1 MYRLATSFGVS
12 IHAPFPQGLSVAPK
26 KFLLYLSFFVMTLM
40 AGVQEHTLKARS
52 VYDVNQDD
60 QMTVQDVPAL
70 ANLKAKVNSCSSSGG
85 GGSAADSHEYVDL
98 GLSVLWATCNVG
110 AEKPE
115 DHGLYFAWGETTG
128 YGPGTADGKS
138 GTTTDGR
145 SFDWEDYKWMDHSIN
160 ASTGCLKYTFADNQT
175 SGKWYSGS
183 TYVGTT
189 VDGNTYKTL
198 TQLEAADDAATAN
211 WVGNWRMPTKAEQDE
226 LCNTSNCNWEWTTVN
241 GVNGYKVTSKK
252 AGYEGNYI
260 FLPAAGFRRNSDL
273 NDVGSGGGYWSSELN
288 TFYSNGAYGRYFDS
302 SCEDWDY
309 GNRYYGQS
317 VRPVCPKN

>member
-1 MYRLATSFGVS
+1 M
-12 IHAPFPQGLSVAPK
+12 K

-85 GGSAADSHEYVDL
+85 DGSAADSHEYVDL

-189 VDGNTYKTL
+189 VDGKTYKTL
-198 TQLEAADDAATAN
+198 TKLEAADDAATAN
-211 WVGNWRMPTKAEQDE
+211 WGSDWRMPTHAEQEE
-226 LCNTSNCNWEWTTVN
+226 LLNYCTWEWTTVN
-241 GVNGYKVTSKK
+241 GVNGYKVTSKVS
-252 AGYEGNYI
+252 GYVGNSI
-260 FLPAAGFRRNSDL
+260 FLPASGYRYRSSL
-273 NDVGSGGGYWSSELN
+273 YDVGSDGDYWSSELG
-288 TFYSNGAYGRYFDS
+288 TDGSDIAYYLDFDS
-302 SCEDWDY
+302 GNVDWD
-309 GNRYYGQS
+309 GADRYCGQS
-317 VRPVCPKN
+317 VRPVAQKK